1 MGRYKEKTTVT
12 EKIPLDAVVDDSEP
26 KPLELQQQQED
37 QEISPTEQ
45 RYLDVARRLAGYG
58 LKFKVFR
65 IVDSGERYIKSLTAE
80 QFDTENPEGSLRTY
94 FGGGLFKVYF
104 VDPESRE
111 EISSEF
117 EIEGEPKLVKEEM
130 NPGTGLTLNIP
141 KQGADATAIAMMNFM
156 STQLSKNQELV
167 NALIMEMAKS
177 KNSNQ
182 QQGALVGGM
191 TLEQLGIIKE
201 LFASKKG
208 DDSGEKLKEWIG
220 LARTLV
226 EQIAPIIQPQSDNPV
241 MTFFSMIAPKISE
254 VANAFI
260 ASRQG
265 AKPPVGA
272 QVKPAAVG
280 ATATGSATPV
290 QQPAEGADV
299 IRQVFEQMYFTP
311 LLEAAKEDL
320 DPYAMTFNFKAQLGD
335 TTQFL
340 PALGLTS
347 IQAFYDRYPASQDHR
362 SWFDEFFYFMLNPTA
377 KPEMEEEEE
386 EEGAKTQPANGSA
399 NDVEIEIEAED
410 ATARVPE
417 PKKKSKKETEVVAEQ
432 KQ

>member
-1 MGRYKEKTTVT
+1 MGRFKEKTTVT

-26 KPLELQQQQED
+26 RPPEQQLQED
-37 QEISPTEQ
+37 QEITPTEQ

-65 IVDSGERYIKSLTAE
+65 IVDSGERYIKSLSAE

-130 NPGTGLTLNIP
+130 SPGGGLTLNIP

-167 NALIMEMAKS
+167 NTLILEMAKG

-182 QQGALVGGM
+182 QQGALIGGM

-201 LFASKKG
+201 LFATKKG

-241 MTFFSMIAPKISE
+241 MTFFSMIAPKIGE
-254 VANAFI
+254 VADKFI
-260 ASRQG
+260 ASRQAG
-265 AKPPVGA
+265 
-272 QVKPAAVG
+272 KPAAARPAVG
-280 ATATGSATPV
+280 ASVAQPD
-290 QQPAEGADV
+290 QQPPAEGADV

-320 DPYAMTFNFKAQLGD
+320 DPYAMTFNFKAQLGN

-347 IQAFYDRYPASQDHR
+347 VQGFYERYPLSQDHR
-362 SWFDEFFYFMLNPTA
+362 EWFDEFFYFMLNPSA
-377 KPEMEEEEE
+377 KPLPEEESE
-386 EEGAKTQPANGSA
+386 EEGEEAEAAPPNGSA
-399 NDVEIEIEAED
+399 KDVELETETVTPVKKKAVKKVEAEVV
-410 ATARVPE
+410 TE
-417 PKKKSKKETEVVAEQ
+417 SKQ
-432 KQ
+432 